1 MQRWEVPDRD
11 LLFIKFS
18 RGFESHKRILA
29 FISKTKEID
38 NSGGFDVRLDTAGVI
53 NNTGE
58 MLPFNDRISYM
69 TKNEVISVPT
79 MVGTPSSGVLHKR
92 LLRYR
97 ARTRNGD
104 CGAPLSLLNSDPLQS
119 RALVGLHVGHQYETG
134 FSFATPLDYEICV
147 EAIERLKS
155 DHVEEA
161 TFEESRVPEGIV
173 VQGIESIPFKDN
185 GQMGSFDPVA
195 EVNMGLSLPVRSNLQ
210 ETVFGRSRA
219 LDEEISLIRGEE
231 VTETLV
237 PMKLGPYKEEGVVV
251 YPMEEHLRLL
261 VALFSS
267 PHP

>member
-1 MQRWEVPDRD
+1 MVQTESGEHLVLGQMIALEGNIFVMPCHFLRDINDRLLQKVFLKSTPLIMKSCVRAEKVVRLTVGVFLEMQRWEVPDRD

-97 ARTRNGD
+97 ARTRTTR
-104 CGAPLSLLNSDPLQS
+104 CS
-119 RALVGLHVGHQYETG
+119 R
-134 FSFATPLDYEICV
+134 PI
-147 EAIERLKS
+147 
-155 DHVEEA
+155 
-161 TFEESRVPEGIV
+161 
-173 VQGIESIPFKDN
+173 
-185 GQMGSFDPVA
+185 
-195 EVNMGLSLPVRSNLQ
+195 RS
-210 ETVFGRSRA
+210 
-219 LDEEISLIRGEE
+219 
-231 VTETLV
+231 
-237 PMKLGPYKEEGVVV
+237 
-251 YPMEEHLRLL
+251 
-261 VALFSS
+261 
-267 PHP
+267 